1 MMTSQQVTEYKAA
14 CERIQELY
22 NYDYINEELENLMRS
37 PQWST
42 IYDQLAKN
50 ERREIRGYLNYIQ
63 DTNFGYLDTQIKN
76 IEILTIKMRQL
87 QQLELN
93 ARWVV
98 CVHEVRGGA
107 YRNTQ
112 LYWARVINPPYW
124 SKKHRAFLFTQS
136 DAEFWVN
143 KFSKI
148 TNWYRFTAVKIDA
161 TRRLSKF

>member
-37 PQWST
+37 PQWSVV
-42 IYDQLAKN
+42 YDQLAKE
-50 ERREIRGYLNYIQ
+50 ERRIVRGYLVYIR
-63 DTNFGYLDTQIKN
+63 DRSFGYLDTQIQA
-76 IEILTIKMRQL
+76 IEAMAVRAKRL

-98 CVHEVRGGA
+98 CDRLK
-107 YRNTQ
+107 N
-112 LYWARVINPPYW
+112 LYWAKMTMPCW
-124 SKKHRAFLFTQS
+124 DKKHRAFLFTQS
-136 DAEFWVN
+136 QAEFWVK

-148 TNWYRFTAVKIDA
+148 TNWYRFTAVKVDA
-161 TRRLSKF
+161 TRRLNRSKF